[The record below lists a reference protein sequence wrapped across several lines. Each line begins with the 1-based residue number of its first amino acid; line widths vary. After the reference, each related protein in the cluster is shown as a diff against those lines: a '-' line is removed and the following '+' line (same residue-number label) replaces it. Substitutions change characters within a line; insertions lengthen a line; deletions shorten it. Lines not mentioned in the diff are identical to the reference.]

1 MTETRATKSSRVIII
16 YTLLLSIIIAILLA
30 QNFYFL
36 DRNNTTQATIDNLY
50 TRKIDI
56 VMSLSKVVRERSLLM
71 VMMYLSSDPW
81 KQDEI
86 FGRFHKLRLVF
97 LGFHNEMQELG
108 FAENEKILFDKVN
121 KIINKTEQIQND
133 IVERI
138 QSGGDNKVHSDISE
152 VDLPLED
159 ILLGHFDA
167 LIGIIRSNAVNARQK
182 AKKQYRDTLSILSG
196 IAVLVCISVIL
207 LMRRSLKQVRKIE
220 LNLIDEAETMSWDAT
235 HDALTNVYNR
245 RWLQHKFNLFQ
256 NSEESRSTKHSIL
269 YIDLDEFKP
278 VNDNFGHVVGD
289 DFLCGVT
296 REFERCIR
304 HNDTLARMGG
314 DEFAILLENC
324 NVKKAKEIA
333 ECLIKRVDRFS
344 ILIKEEKVS
353 ISGCSI
359 GIHEFTSAT
368 TTFQNLI
375 TQADLAC
382 YEAKKKGKN
391 QSHIFNSY

>member
-1 MTETRATKSSRVIII
+1 M
-16 YTLLLSIIIAILLA
+16 
-30 QNFYFL
+30 
-36 DRNNTTQATIDNLY
+36 
-50 TRKIDI
+50 
-56 VMSLSKVVRERSLLM
+56 
-71 VMMYLSSDPW
+71 
-81 KQDEI
+81 
-86 FGRFHKLRLVF
+86 
-97 LGFHNEMQELG
+97 
-108 FAENEKILFDKVN
+108 
-121 KIINKTEQIQND
+121 
-133 IVERI
+133 
-138 QSGGDNKVHSDISE
+138 
-152 VDLPLED
+152 
-159 ILLGHFDA
+159 
-167 LIGIIRSNAVNARQK
+167 
-182 AKKQYRDTLSILSG
+182 
-196 IAVLVCISVIL
+196 
-207 LMRRSLKQVRKIE
+207 
-220 LNLIDEAETMSWDAT
+220 
-235 HDALTNVYNR
+235 
-245 RWLQHKFNLFQ
+245 
-256 NSEESRSTKHSIL
+256 L